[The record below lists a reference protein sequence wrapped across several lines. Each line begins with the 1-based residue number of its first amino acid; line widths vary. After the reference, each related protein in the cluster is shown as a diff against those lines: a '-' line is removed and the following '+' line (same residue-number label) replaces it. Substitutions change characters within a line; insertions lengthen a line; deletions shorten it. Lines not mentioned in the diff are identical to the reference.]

1 MKLITLNT
9 HSLEEAD
16 YPEKLR
22 MFVEE
27 VLREMPDVIA
37 LQEVNQNRTAAP
49 VEAER
54 LEESGFVGCREVAGR
69 GAPGCERVGCGAGAL
84 GRESAEGGAPGLNIP
99 VRGDNHAYR
108 LGQFLRSEGVSYFW
122 TWVPAK
128 IGYGRYDEGTA
139 LFCRFP
145 ICGAEWFYSTEAR
158 DYENWKTRKVLG
170 ICAEIEGKP
179 RRFYSVHMGW
189 WGDGTEPFL
198 RQWERMKEYMAPYAG
213 EECWLMGDF
222 NAPAHVKGEG
232 YELVKKSGWFDTYDL
247 ARERDEGIT
256 VSGCIDGWRDGALE
270 NGMRID
276 YIWVNRT
283 VSVGRSRVIFNGR
296 RGPVVSDHFGVMVE
310 CDPAG
315 TGGGA
320 QEGEQER

>member
-69 GAPGCERVGCGAGAL
+69 GAPG
-84 GRESAEGGAPGLNIP
+84 LNIP

-145 ICGAEWFYSTEAR
+145 IRGAEWFYSTEAR

-256 VSGCIDGWRDGALE
+256 VSGCIDGWRDGAPE

-315 TGGGA
+315 TDGGA